1 MAQFAVLMLAM
12 QQALLAM
19 RVLPEA
25 ELIWLALPFALAAL
39 GYPRLR
45 WLGAG
50 VLAIL
55 AQWSLATD
63 QNRPVALVSAANH
76 PARVIAEVG
85 ALMFHANENGVRLL
99 ETARTAH
106 EYHWNKTR

>member
-1 MAQFAVLMLAM
+1 MAG
-12 QQALLAM
+12 
-19 RVLPEA
+19 
-25 ELIWLALPFALAAL
+25 FALRIGRFGISLPPLA
-39 GYPRLR
+39 
-45 WLGAG
+45 GAG

-55 AQWSLATD
+55 AQWPLAID
-63 QNRPVALVSAANH
+63 QNQPVELFSAANH

-85 ALMFHANENGVRLL
+85 TLMVHANENGVRLL